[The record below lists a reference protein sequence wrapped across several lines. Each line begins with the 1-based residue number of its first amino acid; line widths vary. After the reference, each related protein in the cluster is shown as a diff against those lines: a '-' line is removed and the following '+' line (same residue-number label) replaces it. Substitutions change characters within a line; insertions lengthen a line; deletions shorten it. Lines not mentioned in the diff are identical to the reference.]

1 MPIFQHKNVDLGYSD
16 LPTESSPETGRRY
29 CTPTGE
35 RYPSIT
41 TVLSILSKDSIL
53 EWRAR
58 VGNEEANRVSRVA
71 AGRGT
76 SVHSIVEDY
85 LNNKELD
92 LQKRMP
98 NASAAFRSIRPI
110 LDQGIGEIYMQESP
124 LYSDHLRV
132 AGRCDLVAEF
142 NGKLSVVDI
151 KTSSRPKSRDD
162 VHAYFMQE
170 AAYAIMFEERTGIP
184 VNRLVTIMSV
194 DFSEPIVF
202 VEKRDAWT
210 KVLLETIER
219 YYNQNIK

>member
-1 MPIFQHKNVDLGYSD
+1 MPIFQHKNVDLGYSI
-16 LPTESSPETGRRY
+16 LETENSAELGRRY
-29 CTPTGE
+29 CTPDGK

-85 LNNKELD
+85 LNNKEID
-92 LQKRMP
+92 LKKRMP

-110 LDQGIGEIYMQESP
+110 LDQHIGQIFMQECP
-124 LYSDHLRV
+124 LYSDHLQV

-142 NGKLSVVDI
+142 DGKLAIVDI

-184 VNRLVTIMSV
+184 VNSLVTIMSV

-202 VEKRDAWT
+202 REKRDNWT
-210 KVLLETIER
+210 KVLRETIDQ
-219 YYNQNIK
+219 YYNLNRK